1 MAFKKIIFEDKEAHL
16 SQLTT
21 KRGTANKSVGDLESG
36 KIFGLTEEG
45 LSGDMD
51 KIAVQNPTTKEIVYI
66 AQSDINSSEATI
78 TFDESSLLGGTWNG
92 TGTGATVKLATA
104 SIAGN
109 GLEASTTVG
118 EILVKVKGDNGAL
131 NNIDLSSSGIKVSS
145 SIVDSS
151 NPKGLQF
158 TTVLETLR
166 GNNISLVNGGELSVN
181 TSFNG
186 FENDLVS
193 GSNAGISISSDLRSD
208 TAFGY
213 DGTDSGNVAV
223 ISADIDTPTR
233 GIIADGTKL
242 SVHTSSLS
250 NDQLFQWGGSTG
262 QLSGSAISEGTNTI
276 SIAKNVDIS
285 GHTSVA
291 GTFQVDGS
299 STNLVA
305 KDPIIMLHSGGGSND
320 DFGFNGDQGGLSEK
334 FGWSYDA
341 SEGRWGFT
349 NGTGDAINTVMGYG
363 IVVKTGIAPSAADAS
378 IKKNGNMI
386 VNNEE
391 CFIYA
396 S

>member
-1 MAFKKIIFEDKEAHL
+1 MAFKKIIFENKEASL
-16 SQLTT
+16 DQLTT
-21 KRGTANKSVGDLESG
+21 KRDAPNKSSGDLESG
-36 KIFGLTEEG
+36 KIFGLTEVG

-66 AQSDINSSEATI
+66 AQSDINSSEAVI
-78 TFDESSLLGGTWNG
+78 TFDESSLLGGTWDG

-109 GLEASTTVG
+109 GLAASTTAG
-118 EILVKVKGDNGAL
+118 EILVKIKGDNGAL

-151 NPKGLQF
+151 NPKGLVF
-158 TTVLETLR
+158 STVLETKR
-166 GNNISLVNGGELSVN
+166 GNNISLVNGGELSVS
-181 TSFNG
+181 TTFDG

-193 GSNAGISISSDLRSD
+193 GSTAGISISSDLRSD

-242 SVHTSSLS
+242 SVHTASLGD
-250 NDQLFQWGGSTG
+250 DQLFQWGGSSG

-276 SIAKNVDIS
+276 SIAKNVDIP
-285 GHTSVA
+285 GNTSVA

-305 KDPIIMLHSGGGSND
+305 KDPIIMLHSGGGSDD

-341 SEGRWGFT
+341 SEGRWAFT
-349 NGTGDAINTVMGYG
+349 NGTSDAINTIIGHGV
-363 IVVKTGIAPSAADAS
+363 VVKSGIAPSSADVS
-378 IKKNGNMI
+378 IQKNGNI
-386 VNNEE
+386 VINNEE

-396 S
+396 G